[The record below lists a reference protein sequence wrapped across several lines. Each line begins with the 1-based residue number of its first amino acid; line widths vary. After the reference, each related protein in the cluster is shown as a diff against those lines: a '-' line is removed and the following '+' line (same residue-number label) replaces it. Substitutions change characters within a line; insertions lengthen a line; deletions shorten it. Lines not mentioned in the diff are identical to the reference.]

1 MDRDRVLSVLPVVT
15 RMVTSEI
22 EDYGYYDDEAPHIR
36 PKASLADLGLDD
48 SAAFH
53 LLIEAEQIFGVSL
66 SDNTITLK
74 STIADIVSVIKD
86 ALRAKGSPRST

>member
-1 MDRDRVLSVLPVVT
+1 LSVLSVVT

-36 PKASLADLGLDD
+36 LKTSLADLGLDD

-66 SDNTITLK
+66 SEIHHRG
-74 STIADIVSVIKD
+74 IA
-86 ALRAKGSPRST
+86 ALT